1 MLAKNTG
8 QKKDK
13 IENDMDRDF
22 WLDAEESKKY
32 GLVDKVF
39 KSKNDLKKKSKPVK
53 NQKVNQKKKK

>member
-39 KSKNDLKKKSKPVK
+39 KSKNDLKKKVKPVK